1 MALLF
6 LTFWL
11 LQGYELLSS
20 ADHADSLNQSCEE
33 EASFIQLDKADT
45 DTRESAWLLGKPGE
59 SCTETCIFG
68 SKCNV
73 AKLKNTRGK
82 DLLQVARD
90 LGLQP
95 SAQSPLTDRRSV
107 SSPEFLRTGP
117 YAGTVFQA
125 DPNFPVQSCEAKTA
139 NYERFCYCVKKPKN
153 CCTKKEQRRCKKNR

>member
-45 DTRESAWLLGKPGE
+45 GTRETAWLLGKPGE

-68 SKCNV
+68 SKCKV
-73 AKLKNTRGK
+73 EKLMNTRGA

-90 LGLQP
+90 LGLRP
-95 SAQSPLTDRRSV
+95 IALSPFNSADPDSNDGEL
-107 SSPEFLRTGP
+107 
-117 YAGTVFQA
+117 FQA
-125 DPNFPVQSCEAKTA
+125 DPNFPVQSCDAKGP
-139 NYERFCYCVKKPKN
+139 YERLCFCVKKPKN
-153 CCTKKEQRRCKKNR
+153 CCTKKQQRKCKRNR